1 MIASNIISCL
11 SILLFYFSDL
21 GRKIHMHYILLIKNY
36 QFNINKKKAANK
48 KKKKFIPFSFSF
60 LF

>member
-48 KKKKFIPFSFSF
+48 KKKFIPFSFSF